1 MPKLMSPLK
10 VITSGTR
17 FLTKR
22 VRRSVWALA
31 ELLMLTLMVLLLKVG
46 DHGLE
51 LVGGLGLE
59 LEEIQR
65 DGACGAG
72 AAACQAEPDGDR
84 AHHGGGA
91 HGQTLQSRRCMWGI
105 GQHNC

>member
-1 MPKLMSPLK
+1 M
-10 VITSGTR
+10 
-17 FLTKR
+17 
-22 VRRSVWALA
+22 RRSVWALA
-31 ELLMLTLMVLLLKVG
+31 ELFDVDLDGRVLFLKVG

-72 AAACQAEPDGDR
+72 AAACQAEADGDR